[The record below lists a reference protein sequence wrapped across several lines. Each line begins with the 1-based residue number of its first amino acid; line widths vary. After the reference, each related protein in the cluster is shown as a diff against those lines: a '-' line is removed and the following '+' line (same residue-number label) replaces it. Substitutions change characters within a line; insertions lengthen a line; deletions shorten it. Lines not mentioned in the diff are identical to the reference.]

1 MIGIGAPSMGSGS
14 VSSQAGSAWL
24 AGSPAAA
31 PLQEH
36 DVRHDAGAFPLKSVR
51 RQPNGAEEIGA
62 LGEVLADG
70 GVLLVEREVAG
81 DQRQDTAGFQRID
94 GLRKEEV
101 VERQAKAAM
110 LELDVGK
117 RHVPDHGVD
126 AALGERRVAKVL
138 DADVV
143 GGVKRA
149 GNSPGEGIE
158 FDADKAHAL
167 WGEGHE
173 VPGAAPRL
181 EDGGFAWDT
190 EAAQGL
196 VHGPDDGG
204 RGIEGVKRGALCAL
218 VLLGRKQH
226 VERLAQGL
234 PGGVLVA
241 AGHGVGK
248 EREGDGSKTPE
259 AHERLPLVRRGLPP
273 FVLEVLERPDGVEDV
288 FGLRLLA
295 AGKRRM

>member
-1 MIGIGAPSMGSGS
+1 MSVTTLVPS
-14 VSSQAGSAWL
+14 
-24 AGSPAAA
+24 
-31 PLQEH
+31 
-36 DVRHDAGAFPLKSVR
+36 RLKASDGKR
-51 RQPNGAEEIGA
+51 MAAEEIRPA
-62 LGEVLADG
+62 GEVLADG

-81 DQRQDTAGFQRID
+81 DKRQDTAGFQRID

-149 GNSPGEGIE
+149 SDPPGEGIE

-181 EDGGFAWDT
+181 EDGGLAWDA

-204 RGIEGVKRGALCAL
+204 RRIEGIKRGALCAL

-226 VERLAQGL
+226 AERLAQGL

-248 EREGDGSKTPE
+248 EREGDGSETPE
-259 AHERLPLVRRGLPP
+259 APERLPLVRVGLPP
-273 FVLEVLERPDGVEDV
+273 FVLEVLERPNGVEDV
-288 FGLRLLA
+288 FSLRLLA
-295 AGKRRM
+295 ARERGM

>member
-1 MIGIGAPSMGSGS
+1 MSVTTLVPSRLKASDGSRMAPRK
-14 VSSQAGSAWL
+14 SA
-24 AGSPAAA
+24 
-31 PLQEH
+31 
-36 DVRHDAGAFPLKSVR
+36 
-51 RQPNGAEEIGA
+51 A

-81 DQRQDTAGFQRID
+81 DKRQDTAGFQRID

-126 AALGERRVAKVL
+126 AALGEQRVAKVL

-143 GGVKRA
+143 GGVERA
-149 GNSPGEGIE
+149 GNPPGEGIE

-181 EDGGFAWDT
+181 EDGGFPWDT
-190 EAAQGL
+190 EAAECL
-196 VHGPDDGG
+196 VHGADDGG
-204 RGIEGVKRGALCAL
+204 RRIEGVKRGALRVSYSSGESSMRSVSPRAC
-218 VLLGRKQH
+218 Q
-226 VERLAQGL
+226 
-234 PGGVLVA
+234 
-241 AGHGVGK
+241 AG
-248 EREGDGSKTPE
+248 S
-259 AHERLPLVRRGLPP
+259 L
-273 FVLEVLERPDGVEDV
+273 
-288 FGLRLLA
+288 
-295 AGKRRM
+295 